1 MTSARTFSMNDLIL
15 FHKKISQSER
25 TLAYSYVINEN
36 DFDLDLIKFQI
47 KTI

>member
-1 MTSARTFSMNDLIL
+1 MNDPIL

-25 TLAYSYVINEN
+25 AIAYSYVINEN
-36 DFDLDLIKFQI
+36 DFDLDLDLIKFQI